1 MKLLP
6 CTCIPFKLTK
16 DSSQVLGD
24 GAPENGCCFWT
35 GALCS
40 AQLVNSC
47 VILYSCLSLSEPVSL
62 EQGYE
67 KLSLGAKMR
76 IKRDHT
82 VKEPSTFLLCSYE
95 AVAWGLTFILCSVC
109 QPTEVTSPGLGAP
122 DVRSHPAV
130 AAVSHGALWHQREK
144 GELRFV
150 LCWLRAGG

>member
-1 MKLLP
+1 MEPLR
-6 CTCIPFKLTK
+6 T
-16 DSSQVLGD
+16 DAAS
-24 GAPENGCCFWT
+24 WT

-109 QPTEVTSPGLGAP
+109 QPTEVMSPGLGAP
-122 DVRSHPAV
+122 DVRSHPAA

>member
-1 MKLLP
+1 MEPLR
-6 CTCIPFKLTK
+6 T
-16 DSSQVLGD
+16 DAAS
-24 GAPENGCCFWT
+24 WT
-35 GALCS
+35 GAPCS

-122 DVRSHPAV
+122 DVRSHPAA